1 MHNITALLYQGS
13 LSLKVLKLDETLF
26 HLRLSCLVNLRF
38 SVNVDRVRTVSMAL
52 DDIGWDGF
60 VRLDML
66 EPEFSVLSEVYH

>member
-1 MHNITALLYQGS
+1 
-13 LSLKVLKLDETLF
+13 
-26 HLRLSCLVNLRF
+26 LVNLRF